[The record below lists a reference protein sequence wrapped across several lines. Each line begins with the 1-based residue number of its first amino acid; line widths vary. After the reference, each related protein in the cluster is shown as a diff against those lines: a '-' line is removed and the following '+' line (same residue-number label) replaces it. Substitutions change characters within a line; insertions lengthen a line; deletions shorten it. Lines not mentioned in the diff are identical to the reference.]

1 MTITRIDL
9 QGVCDPMEFQSKE
22 ALREYLIDFH
32 LQDYHEDNDFGA
44 EDIALIKSSTL
55 DELCDYFDWHYED
68 SEEVSDEN

>member
-1 MTITRIDL
+1 MTTTRIDL
-9 QGVCDPMEFQSKE
+9 QGVCEPMKFKSKE
-22 ALREYLIDFH
+22 VLKEYLIDFH

-55 DELCDYFDWHYED
+55 DELCDYFDWSCED